1 MAGIVASTEK
11 TAYLSKEQFYKECHI
26 SKATALWLI
35 QSGLIPAIDT
45 KKKTKR
51 YLIAREDVEIFK
63 HERERNP
70 SKYAI
75 SAKNSISACGG
86 FSEYQSSVAVEMKK
100 IAQAEWEDLPE
111 VLLVNDVAYLLGY
124 CTNTIYRWTKTRGL
138 QGLRISGKFYI
149 PKKYLI
155 EFIASREYHSVHL
168 KSSKHIDLLR
178 RSYHAG

>member
-70 SKYAI
+70 SKYTI
-75 SAKNSISACGG
+75 SETSAGR
-86 FSEYQSSVAVEMKK
+86 
-100 IAQAEWEDLPE
+100 
-111 VLLVNDVAYLLGY
+111 
-124 CTNTIYRWTKTRGL
+124 NTV
-138 QGLRISGKFYI
+138 FC
-149 PKKYLI
+149 
-155 EFIASREYHSVHL
+155 
-168 KSSKHIDLLR
+168 
-178 RSYHAG
+178 

>member
-70 SKYAI
+70 SKYTI
-75 SAKNSISACGG
+75 SAKHRISTCGG
-86 FSEYQSSVAVEMKK
+86 FCEYQSAAAEKMRR
-100 IAQAEWEDLPE
+100 IAQAEWKDLPE
-111 VLLVNDVAYLLGY
+111 VLLVNDAAYLLGY
-124 CTNTIYRWTKTRGL
+124 RKKTVYRWIKTCGL
-138 QGLRISGKFYI
+138 QGLKISGKLYI
-149 PKKYLI
+149 PKKYLL
-155 EFIASREYHSVHL
+155 EFIASREYHSVHP

-178 RSYHAG
+178 RSYYA

>member
-1 MAGIVASTEK
+1 MAGIVSSTGK

-45 KKKTKR
+45 KKKTNR
-51 YLIAREDVEIFK
+51 YLIARDDVEDFK
-63 HERERNP
+63 RDRENNP

-75 SAKNSISACGG
+75 AAKHNISTYGG
-86 FSEYQSSVAVEMKK
+86 FGEYKSSAAGKMKK
-100 IAQAEWEDLPE
+100 VAQAEWKDMPE
-111 VLLVNDVAYLLGY
+111 VLLVTDVAYLLGY
-124 CTNTIYRWTKTRGL
+124 HTNTIYRWTKNRGL
-138 QGLRISGKFYI
+138 QGLRTAGKLYI
-149 PKKYLI
+149 PKKYLL